1 MTNHSKKNMRTFR
14 RSEKYL
20 KLSSAI
26 ALAAFMADTAHA
38 QQILEE
44 IVVTAQKR
52 EQSLS
57 DVNLSITAFSGD
69 DIEALGIADSVGI
82 AQQTPGLSIGTPVGE
97 GNNPALSLRGVG
109 LNDFN
114 DIAESTVSLYVDDVY
129 LGALAGQ
136 TFQLFDVERIEVL
149 RGPQGT
155 LFGRNSTGGLV
166 HYVSRKASDDNSGYV
181 SLDVG
186 EESLTELE
194 FTQNIALSESLN
206 GRISLKKRDHDGYV
220 ENRTGPDGNEADSFA
235 YRAQLSADLNENW
248 NATLN
253 FHGGDS
259 DTVAPIY
266 QVQATGPGGTDF
278 AGFVDTDND
287 VFAGE
292 SDRNGV
298 LDIETQGASLT
309 IEGQLTDNITLT
321 SITAYEDV
329 EKLHEEDTDSSSI
342 QFVDATFGFDYDQFT
357 QELRLNIES
366 GDHNYTVGAFY
377 YEHDSAGF
385 QDLDITDLVGPG
397 SGVNLDQDSQYA
409 QDLESFA
416 VFGQADWALSD
427 NWDLSVGVRYTDED
441 KDFFYNNA
449 FDVVVTG
456 FGVVDGAVIAD
467 NLQDSTDSSEVTGNV
482 TIGWD
487 ASDATSLYA
496 SIRRGIKA
504 GGFNTGLGAGS
515 EFGEEELTSYEVGI
529 KTNFGSSTRLN
540 ASVFYYDYQDF
551 QALTFNSD
559 IGAGEIVNADDTTV
573 VGGEIELVTYLT
585 ENLLFSAG
593 VAYSDNEIDAIT
605 DAQGVTLPDRQ
616 LVLAPE
622 LEANW
627 ILRYN
632 VPLASKGDVSFQLDG
647 NYKSDH
653 FFDVSNIDVSRQ
665 GGYTVSNARI
675 GWASENKNLELSLW
689 AKNIFEKEYQVYSFD
704 FTGLAGFNQQFFG
717 QPRWIGGSVKYQ
729 W

>member
-1 MTNHSKKNMRTFR
+1 MSKK
-14 RSEKYL
+14 YL
-20 KLSSAI
+20 QLTSAI
-26 ALAAFMADTAHA
+26 TLATLMTETVHA
-38 QQILEE
+38 QVLMEE

-57 DVNLSITAFSGD
+57 DVNLSITAFTGD
-69 DIEALGIADSVGI
+69 DIGALGIDDSVGI

-136 TFQLFDVERIEVL
+136 TFQLFDVQRIEVL

-166 HYVSRKASDDNSGYV
+166 HYVSNKANDENSGYV
-181 SLDVG
+181 SVDVG
-186 EESLTELE
+186 EESLTDIE
-194 FTQNIALSESLN
+194 FAQNVAFSEGVF
-206 GRISLKKRDHDGYV
+206 GRLSLKKRDHDGYV
-220 ENRTGPDGNEADSFA
+220 ENRTGPDGNEADSFS
-235 YRAQLSADLNENW
+235 YRAQLSADLNDNW

-253 FHGGDS
+253 IHGGES

-298 LDIETQGASLT
+298 LDIETQGGSVT
-309 IEGQLTDNITLT
+309 IEGQLGDNITLT

-366 GDHNYTVGAFY
+366 GAHNYTIGGFY

-416 VFGQADWALSD
+416 IFGQADWALND
-427 NWDLSVGVRYTDED
+427 TWGLSVGLRYTDED
-441 KDFFYNNA
+441 KEFFYNNA
-449 FDVVVTG
+449 FDIVVVG
-456 FGVVDGAVIAD
+456 FGAVDGAVIAD
-467 NLQDSTDSSEVTGNV
+467 NFQDSIDSSEVTGNV
-482 TIGWD
+482 VVDWD
-487 ASDATSLYA
+487 VSDATSLYA
-496 SIRRGIKA
+496 GIRRGIKA

-515 EFGEEELTSYEVGI
+515 QFDEEELTSFEIGI

-585 ENLLFSAG
+585 ENLLFSTG

-605 DAQGVTLPDRQ
+605 DAQGVTLLDRQ

-632 VPLASKGDVSFQLDG
+632 VPLASKGDLAFQLDG

-665 GGYTVSNARI
+665 GGYAVNNARVS
-675 GWASENKNLELSLW
+675 WTSEDTNLELALW

-717 QPRWIGGSVKYQ
+717 QPRWIGGSVKYH